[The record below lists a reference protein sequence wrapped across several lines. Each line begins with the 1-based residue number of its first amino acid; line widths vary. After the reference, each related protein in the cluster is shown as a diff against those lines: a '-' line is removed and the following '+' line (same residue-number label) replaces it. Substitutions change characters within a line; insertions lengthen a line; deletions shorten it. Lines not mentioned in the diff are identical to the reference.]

1 MNDRTITNVEDFID
15 IIKEL
20 TENQAKIADEQRSR
34 LHFLSSDNNSSSSNL
49 LQYYEIVA
57 KEKEKDLKKIQSSY
71 KQDEH
76 NLFYNDNDNYNA
88 TAQYKFFYRGH
99 YKSSYKLLPSVFRG
113 SNWDKEDYYY
123 HEIMVHC
130 PQHFQYDSH
139 LDKLV
144 TMQHY
149 DCPTRLLDVTS
160 NPLVALYFACKNYG
174 CKTCDASSKGE
185 VLIFPVLSRDVVYSD
200 SDRALMLSCIPRFT
214 AKDKNDLFFA
224 TQKGLADGKF
234 KKPIGG
240 SHEYT
245 DKVVERLYHEIT
257 TELPSFKRE
266 MKPIDLLQ
274 PLFVQPN
281 KTNGRILKQD
291 GAFIINGLSANSDEA
306 TKKLESLT
314 HTKIKISNQTQILK
328 ELKSLG
334 IHEASLFPEVD
345 KVAQY
350 LKDNA

>member
-1 MNDRTITNVEDFID
+1 MGNRIIKNVEDYIN
-15 IIKEL
+15 IVKEL
-20 TENQAKIADEQRSR
+20 NEDKARVASEQSKR
-34 LHFLSSDNNSSSSNL
+34 LHSLISNNNLSGNL
-49 LQYYEIVA
+49 LQYYKIIA
-57 KEKEKDLKKIQSSY
+57 KEKGFDEIKPSN
-71 KQDEH
+71 KQDRYDS
-76 NLFYNDNDNYNA
+76 FYNNSVA
-88 TAQYKFFYRGH
+88 VQYKFYYRGH
-99 YKSSYKLLPSVFRG
+99 YKSSYKLLPSVFRD

-149 DCPTRLLDVTS
+149 NCPTRLLDVTS

-174 CKTCDASSKGE
+174 CKRCETSKEGE
-185 VLIFPVLSRDVVYSD
+185 VLIFPVPSRDIVYSD
-200 SDRALMLSCIPRFT
+200 SDRALMLTCLPRFT
-214 AKDKNDLFFA
+214 TSDKDKLFVTA
-224 TQKGLADGKF
+224 QKSLSDGKF
-234 KKPIGG
+234 KQISGG
-240 SHEYT
+240 SRYS
-245 DKVVERLYHEIT
+245 DPVVERFYHEIT

-266 MKPIDLLQ
+266 IKPIDLLQ

-291 GAFIINGLSANSDEA
+291 GAFIINGLSADTHEA
-306 TKKLESLT
+306 IEKLESLT
-314 HTKIKISNQTQILK
+314 HTKIKIWNQAQILK
-328 ELKSLG
+328 ELNSLG

-350 LKDNA
+350 LKENA